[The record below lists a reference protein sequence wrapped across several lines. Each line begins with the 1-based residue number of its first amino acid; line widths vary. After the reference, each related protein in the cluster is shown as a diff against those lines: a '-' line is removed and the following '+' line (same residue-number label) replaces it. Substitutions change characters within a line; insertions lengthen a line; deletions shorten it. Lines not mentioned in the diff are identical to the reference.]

1 MERVVCETCNVDLTQ
16 NVRIQ
21 CAHEAC
27 ADLSV
32 CIPCFANGAEIGS
45 HRNFHPY
52 RVIDKISFPIYEKEW
67 GADEELRL
75 LEGLTLR
82 GMGNWIDVAD
92 HVETRTKVE
101 CEEHYL
107 RVYVNSPTWPI
118 PRDFPKGVDTLSHR
132 KKRKLGGGEK
142 KRTWIS
148 GPCYHPEVYGFMPAR
163 GEFEMEAEN
172 EAEMDVKSVSFSPDD
187 SDVSREY
194 KLTLLEIYNERLD
207 RRLRRRN
214 FVLERGFLNYR
225 AHQQYEKAMPKEDRD
240 LLQSLKVY
248 TPLLTKEDADTFI
261 EGILRERQLRQR
273 IALLQEWRLNGIRS
287 QDEGLSYEYA
297 KSARASGQGTRGSAP
312 LTREGSLHLAGTS
325 SSPFPGHGTPGGPS
339 GSGASRHGQGKRE
352 DGSSGPGHHHV
363 TPTPPK
369 GKLIGRK
376 QAVPL
381 DITDAPDVHLLSAK
395 EVELCSNLRL
405 LPQAYLPI
413 KATVIREASRR
424 TTMRKRDARD
434 HIKIDVNKI
443 GALWDFWVASGWI
456 RPASANKPDAN
467 RAAAQA
473 AAAAAATATAQTSGP
488 GTTVSST
495 PKS

>member
-1 MERVVCETCNVDLTQ
+1 CETCNVDLTQ

-27 ADLSV
+27 AELCI
-32 CIPCFANGAEIGS
+32 CIPCFANGAEVGP
-45 HRNFHPY
+45 HRHFHPY

-75 LEGLTLR
+75 LEGLSLR
-82 GMGNWIDVAD
+82 GMGNWVDVAD

-118 PRDFPKGVDTLSHR
+118 PMERDFPKGLDTLVHR
-132 KKRKLGGGEK
+132 KKRKLGGAEK

-172 EAEMDVKSVSFSPDD
+172 EAEMDVKSISFSPDE
-187 SDVSREY
+187 SQVSREY

-207 RRLRRRN
+207 RRLRRRH
-214 FVLERGFLNYR
+214 FVLDRGFLNYR
-225 AHQQYEKAMPKEDRD
+225 AHQQYEKAMPKEDKD

-248 TPLLTKEDADTFI
+248 TPLMTKGNADAFV

-287 QDEGLSYEYA
+287 QDEGMSYEYA
-297 KSARASGQGTRGSAP
+297 KSARASGQGSRGSAP
-312 LTREGSLHLAGTS
+312 LTREGSHHLTGSPFSGTHPF
-325 SSPFPGHGTPGGPS
+325 SSPQS
-339 GSGASRHGQGKRE
+339 A
-352 DGSSGPGHHHV
+352 
-363 TPTPPK
+363 
-369 GKLIGRK
+369 I
-376 QAVPL
+376 PL
-381 DITDAPDVHLLSAK
+381 DITDAADVHLLSAK

-456 RPASANKPDAN
+456 
-467 RAAAQA
+467 
-473 AAAAAATATAQTSGP
+473 
-488 GTTVSST
+488 
-495 PKS
+495 